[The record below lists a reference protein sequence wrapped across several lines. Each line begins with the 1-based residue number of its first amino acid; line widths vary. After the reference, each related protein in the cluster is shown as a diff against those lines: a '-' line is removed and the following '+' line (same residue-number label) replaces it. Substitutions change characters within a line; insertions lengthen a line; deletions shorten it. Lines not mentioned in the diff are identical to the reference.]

1 MGRRRWI
8 LIAAAVVVAVPAT
21 AYGYLVWNTKDSPDR
36 AQLPPPISVASTPP
50 ESGATVGSAAP
61 PGPPAGLDGDWVIV
75 AEGGFVGYRIR
86 ERLGPLPAPSDAVGR
101 TESVVGTATISGDRL
116 THLEIVVDMTTLR
129 SDVDGRDDLLRT
141 QALETSRFPE
151 ARFSLSEPVDLPDVQ
166 IGDVVAVQIPG
177 ELTLHGQ
184 TSHVVIELQARWD
197 GPSIQV
203 AGSAPIRRADF
214 DISVDGL
221 PGFRIDSSG
230 IFEVQLA
237 LVPAGSDVEPTAST
251 IVDNP
256 ATRTGIPDDAP
267 CAGDAITDLPGTLT
281 FTTYNIGGLDVWI
294 DEPGAEPR
302 PLFDEASSAAWS
314 PDGTRI
320 VYATAPNTDRPP
332 ELMVAN
338 ADGTA
343 SSSLGVRDAF
353 EPDWAP
359 DGTMIAFTRPN
370 GPARSE
376 IWVVN
381 ADGTN
386 PRHLVGDEELDASQP
401 RWTPDGTGLVF
412 TSLSDASN
420 DDVMIA
426 NADGTDVRPLVSSE
440 AYEYSGSIQGGQLV
454 YVVDGQVVV
463 AGVDGSDPHAVT
475 AGPNDGDPALAAD
488 ATALAFVTRGNLF
501 LGDLVPG
508 DDTCLVVGRGVAG
521 DVRWRPT
528 L

>member
-1 MGRRRWI
+1 VGRRRWI
-8 LIAAAVVVAVPAT
+8 LVAAAVVVAVPAT

-36 AQLPPPISVASTPP
+36 AQLAPPISVASTPP
-50 ESGATVGSAAP
+50 ASRSTAGSVEPPAP
-61 PGPPAGLDGDWVIV
+61 PQRLDGDWVIV
-75 AEGGFVGYRIR
+75 ADGGFVGYRIR

-101 TESVVGTATISGDRL
+101 TDSVVGTATISGRQL
-116 THLEIVVDMTTLR
+116 TDLEIVVDMTSLR
-129 SDVDGRDDLLRT
+129 SDVDARDDLLRT
-141 QALETSRFPE
+141 QALETSRFQE
-151 ARFSLSEPVDLPDVQ
+151 ARFTLSEPVDLPDAQ
-166 IGDVVAVQIPG
+166 IGDVVSLRIAG

-184 TSHVVIELQARWD
+184 TNPVVIELQARWD

-237 LVPAGSDVEPTAST
+237 LVPAGSNVEPTAST

-267 CAGDAITDLPGTLT
+267 CPGDAITDLAGTLT
-281 FTTYNIGGLDVWI
+281 FTTFNVGGYDVWI
-294 DEPGAEPR
+294 AEPGVEPR
-302 PLFDEASSAAWS
+302 PLFDLASSAAWS
-314 PDGTRI
+314 PDGSRI
-320 VYATAPNTDRPP
+320 VYSAAPNTDEPT

-343 SSSLGVRDAF
+343 PSSLRVRDAF
-353 EPDWAP
+353 EPDWSP
-359 DGTMIAFTRPN
+359 DGTVIAFTRPN

-381 ADGTN
+381 ADGTS
-386 PRHLVGDEELDASQP
+386 PRHLIGDEELDASQP
-401 RWTPDGTGLVF
+401 RWTPDGTGLIF

-426 NADGTDVRPLVSSE
+426 NADGTDVRSLVNSE
-440 AYEYSGSIQGGQLV
+440 AYEYSGSIQAGQLV
-454 YVVDGQVVV
+454 YVADGQVFV
-463 AGVDGSDPHAVT
+463 AGLDGSNPHAVT

-488 ATALAFVTRGNLF
+488 ATALAFVTRGNLY

-508 DDTCLVVGRGVAG
+508 NDTCLVVGRGVAG

-528 L
+528 V